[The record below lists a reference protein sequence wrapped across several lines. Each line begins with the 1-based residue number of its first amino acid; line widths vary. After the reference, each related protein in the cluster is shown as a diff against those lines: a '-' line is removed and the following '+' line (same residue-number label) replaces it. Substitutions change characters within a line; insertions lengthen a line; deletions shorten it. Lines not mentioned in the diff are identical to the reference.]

1 MKRKIVIIGSGLGGL
16 SCGVLL
22 AKEGYD
28 VTILEQSSQ
37 AGGCLQCFK
46 RKGIKFETGMHF
58 IGSADKGQT
67 LFRLMKA
74 LEIDDKI
81 QLSRLNEDGYDVI
94 FNYIVNPENVE
105 LIKNK
110 LKNHTIKFVVLVV
123 DEKTLLLR
131 DKERP
136 EDCQM
141 KERCIVL
148 LNSFKNK
155 NYNAQN
161 ILDTTN
167 LSVNE
172 TIDIIENDNRFIL

>member
-1 MKRKIVIIGSGLGGL
+1 MSNLYIITGPA
-16 SCGVLL
+16 GVG
-22 AKEGYD
+22 KS
-28 VTILEQSSQ
+28 TI
-37 AGGCLQCFK
+37 
-46 RKGIKFETGMHF
+46 
-58 IGSADKGQT
+58 
-67 LFRLMKA
+67 
-74 LEIDDKI
+74 
-81 QLSRLNEDGYDVI
+81 SRRIAES
-94 FNYIVNPENVE
+94 
-105 LIKNK
+105 KNK

>member
-1 MKRKIVIIGSGLGGL
+1 MSNLYIITGPAGVGKSTISKRIAESKKKSVLIDGDDIYHQVIGGY
-16 SCGVLL
+16 VQ
-22 AKEGYD
+22 AWKEGNHLD
-28 VTILEQSSQ
+28 VFWKVCTNTIRTYLE
-37 AGGCLQCFK
+37 
-46 RKGIKFETGMHF
+46 
-58 IGSADKGQT
+58 
-67 LFRLMKA
+67 
-74 LEIDDKI
+74 
-81 QLSRLNEDGYDVI
+81 NGYDVI
-94 FNYIVNPENVE
+94 FNYIVTSTP
-105 LIKNK
+105 
-110 LKNHTIKFVVLVV
+110 LKQMYEEFKDYYIKFIVLLV

-155 NYNAQN
+155 NYNAQS
-161 ILDTTN
+161 ILDITN